1 MVLFSNEKL
10 FKSELTSRGTE
21 REMRSVFGQRLFFLS
36 PAVHGTKSLRSSTN
50 KNTCDASI
58 ACQALE
64 GRATEGHTHIHPFLS
79 YPFPLHI
86 LSHLFFFFLS
96 FASFIYFLHASF
108 SAPLQFWRF
117 FSCSNEVECPLAR
130 LIALNK
136 CGGPRSV

>member
-21 REMRSVFGQRLFFLS
+21 QKMRSVFGQRLFFLS

-86 LSHLFFFFLS
+86 LSHIFFFFLS
-96 FASFIYFLHASF
+96 FF
-108 SAPLQFWRF
+108 
-117 FSCSNEVECPLAR
+117 R
-130 LIALNK
+130 LIHLLFARIVL
-136 CGGPRSV
+136 RSSLIVAFLLVLKRSGVASSKVDCPQ